1 MSKKKWQTKWHKRWH
16 TLSQHSS
23 KLYHNQPIDYN
34 KEANDWCLDDPQK
47 HKEEQYNVEI
57 V

>member
-16 TLSQHSS
+16 TLSQHST

-34 KEANDWCLDDPQK
+34 KEANDWCLNDPQK